1 MNIRQIFYSIVRKWW
16 LIVLLMAAGGGMG
29 FLNSYFTKPLY
40 HSDTKLYIINH
51 VTGGQLFHS
60 SDIDLSQQL
69 VRQYSDIIFSRKVI
83 AVVASDLNHYHL
95 TTDKIL
101 SMIKININKD
111 SNILTISAIST
122 DPEVAAAVAN
132 ATGREFINQIRELT
146 NTDNVGIL
154 DYALVPNYSDSK
166 NKVEKVLIGLLLAL
180 IVAFSIIYFIEY
192 FDTTVHSV
200 EDIEKGL
207 KLRVI
212 GIIPEHDISY

>member
-132 ATGREFINQIRELT
+132 ATGREFINQIRKLT

-166 NKVEKVLIGLLLAL
+166 NRAEKVLIGLLLAL